1 MIYYTIYC
9 GKAKNATHYGV
20 LQMIEQI
27 NGAVLE
33 KSDFIGL
40 NECFSPVEREYKRG
54 EIITTYS
61 AENDTICIIKE
72 GTVYLTTDN
81 AENQRRIISFYE
93 SGDMTATCLVPKS
106 DNRIFYLTAKTNCRV
121 DFVRYSKFTACCEKH
136 CDKHL
141 KIISAFVES
150 SHKKILAHTDILC
163 QQTLRSKLLTFFEY
177 IKKEKGKNTFTLP
190 LPLSDLADY
199 LSVDRSAMMRE
210 IKKMNEENIIISE
223 KRKITVIEDL
233 SE

>member
-1 MIYYTIYC
+1 
-9 GKAKNATHYGV
+9 
-20 LQMIEQI
+20 MIEEI
-27 NGAVLE
+27 GGAKLK
-33 KSDFIGL
+33 KSDFIGI
-40 NECFSPVEREYKRG
+40 NECFKPIEREYKRG

-61 AENDTICIIKE
+61 PENDTICIIKE

-93 SGDMTATCLVPKS
+93 KGDIIVTCIVPES
-106 DNRIFYLTAKTNCRV
+106 DNRIFYLSAKTNCKI
-121 DFVRYSKFTACCEKH
+121 DFVKYSKFTTCCEKH
-136 CDKHL
+136 C
-141 KIISAFVES
+141 
-150 SHKKILAHTDILC
+150 ILC

-177 IKKEKGKNTFTLP
+177 IKTEKGKNTFYLP

>member
-1 MIYYTIYC
+1 
-9 GKAKNATHYGV
+9 
-20 LQMIEQI
+20 MIEQI

-93 SGDMTATCLVPKS
+93 KYP
-106 DNRIFYLTAKTNCRV
+106 
-121 DFVRYSKFTACCEKH
+121 
-136 CDKHL
+136 
-141 KIISAFVES
+141 
-150 SHKKILAHTDILC
+150 
-163 QQTLRSKLLTFFEY
+163 
-177 IKKEKGKNTFTLP
+177 
-190 LPLSDLADY
+190 
-199 LSVDRSAMMRE
+199 
-210 IKKMNEENIIISE
+210 
-223 KRKITVIEDL
+223 
-233 SE
+233 